1 MGREAQVFTIF
12 GMMTQLDEGKIF
24 LEDEDAHIELN
35 LEAVVKKIPHSWA
48 LDKVTHCFTILWAD
62 IWKWAIHRWRLCH
75 CHWNLWRRSDLSR
88 PKHWIS
94 TRRTPTFDR
103 VSRYS

>member
-35 LEAVVKKIPHSWA
+35 LEAVVKRIPHKFLIKLLTTSPFYWQTFGSGLFTDGA
-48 LDKVTHCFTILWAD
+48 YVIVTGIYGEDQIFQGQSIGFPPAEP
-62 IWKWAIHRWRLCH
+62 
-75 CHWNLWRRSDLSR
+75 R
-88 PKHWIS
+88 PM
-94 TRRTPTFDR
+94 TE
-103 VSRYS
+103 

>member
-35 LEAVVKKIPHSWA
+35 LEAVVKRIHPH
-48 LDKVTHCFTILWAD
+48 
-62 IWKWAIHRWRLCH
+62 
-75 CHWNLWRRSDLSR
+75 
-88 PKHWIS
+88 
-94 TRRTPTFDR
+94 
-103 VSRYS
+103 